1 MMPSMTFFSTER
13 VDGLCIVY
21 IVLYVLENKENYTCK
36 LTDKLQLDFLGFFN
50 SAWAIV
56 AFVGIV
62 LYCIAIFNTC
72 LSE

>member
-1 MMPSMTFFSTER
+1 M
-13 VDGLCIVY
+13 DCIVY

-56 AFVGIV
+56 ALCWYCTV
-62 LYCIAIFNTC
+62 LYCHIQYV
-72 LSE
+72 SV

>member
-56 AFVGIV
+56 ALCWYCTV
-62 LYCIAIFNTC
+62 LYCHIQYV
-72 LSE
+72 SV